1 MANQRFGQPAG
12 VRRLPMRV
20 DAPLGHRAEG
30 RAKPGSVC
38 LTSRDAAVQ
47 GSGGKNAGPGT
58 AGRRSTSQDAG
69 LHLEHVEEEL
79 LDYEEEEEVHE
90 VAVQAGAPVETPK
103 VNKRA
108 VQGDRLVGRHQELVA
123 GNLFRGK
130 TLRRFPAH
138 GLGSSSGCGVF
149 GRPGDDAWNPG
160 LAERNHRCCVDSK
173 TLQSHME
180 RLKIELEHLKA
191 CAAEETKMMSELEG
205 KFRNQTEKIVNT
217 FELLNQFLEKE
228 KEQLL
233 CKLKE
238 EHEEIMRKIRGKL
251 TELEKQQSTHRDL
264 ITEIDGQCQQPDVQL
279 LKNVQSILIRCNN
292 LKAQEPQE
300 NAVVEQ
306 TLKCI
311 GQHASLQ
318 EKLLELKT
326 TFPVELEWRYI
337 KASACSVTLDPDTAH
352 RKLVVSVDGKSVI
365 RGNRSQYLL
374 DSPQRFDPALI
385 VLGRERLSSGRH
397 YWEVEVGNKTRWIL
411 GVCDEAV
418 SRKGK
423 ITRTPKNGYWMVWL
437 RDGKYEVNTFIST
450 LLTPCVVPKTIGL
463 FLDYEAGRL
472 SLYNVDDRSLLFT
485 FSTTSF
491 PPTLRPFFNP
501 HSKYGGRNAGGLR
514 ILTVSRFE
522 LKDETVRCSRKR
534 SSL

>member
-1 MANQRFGQPAG
+1 MDAANQLRGLKEEATCSICLEYFTDPVSVECGHVFCLSCITRCWEGLETDFPCPQCRETSPNKTFRPIRQLAN
-12 VRRLPMRV
+12 VADIAKQLHIPSATTQEENLCRV
-20 DAPLGHRAEG
+20 HEEKLKLFCEDDQEPICVICRE
-30 RAKPGSVC
+30 
-38 LTSRDAAVQ
+38 SRDHKTHSVLPIPEA
-47 GSGGKNAGPGT
+47 
-58 AGRRSTSQDAG
+58 SQ
-69 LHLEHVEEEL
+69 E
-79 LDYEEEEEVHE
+79 Y
-90 VAVQAGAPVETPK
+90 K
-103 VNKRA
+103 
-108 VQGDRLVGRHQELVA
+108 
-123 GNLFRGK
+123 
-130 TLRRFPAH
+130 
-138 GLGSSSGCGVF
+138 
-149 GRPGDDAWNPG
+149 
-160 LAERNHRCCVDSK
+160 K